1 MHLKARGW
9 LYTCPRRWLRAAG
22 SVSSLALFPEGGSA
36 GPAACRRGDRRR
48 GDVSRGDC
56 RGDCSASAVRIG
68 EERRTRASEL
78 VDGCP
83 LLTLIFKYLHTACT
97 ALVHGI
103 GRNDHSHGMKDLDP
117 LHVLTRMTGKTPCVG
132 FITYVITSEKL
143 NLYCVAATPWVGTTS
158 KWATCV
164 LSRRWSASITTMGI
178 SK

>member
-1 MHLKARGW
+1 MLRSIGCPSNDVHACTQELHLRLQMHLKARGW

-22 SVSSLALFPEGGSA
+22 SVSSLGLFPEGGSA

-68 EERRTRASEL
+68 EERRTRASEF

-97 ALVHGI
+97 TLVHGI
-103 GRNDHSHGMKDLDP
+103 GRNDHSQGMYGGP
-117 LHVLTRMTGKTPCVG
+117 RPLTRTH
-132 FITYVITSEKL
+132 
-143 NLYCVAATPWVGTTS
+143 
-158 KWATCV
+158 
-164 LSRRWSASITTMGI
+164 
-178 SK
+178 